1 MEEGAAAVVMVKAAS
16 LLVLGFCADDRPP
29 PAAAAAEGSIPSL
42 LGLNRAARMDSD
54 QVVLDRGEGCKLLLL
69 LGEVDDGVV
78 LVVIGLGEDGGCA
91 SGGGGARLHL
101 NNAAASSSDIIS
113 WPGLH
118 NEACTSWLIV
128 AGSRYSSLR
137 NPICCGKSN
146 LISIN
151 WDE

>member
-1 MEEGAAAVVMVKAAS
+1 MEGAAAVVMVKAAS
-16 LLVLGFCADDRPP
+16 LLVLGFCAVDSPP
-29 PAAAAAEGSIPSL
+29 PAAAAEGSIPSL

-54 QVVLDRGEGCKLLLL
+54 HVEVEERGEGCKLLLL

-78 LVVIGLGEDGGCA
+78 LVVIGRGEDGGCA

-137 NPICCGKSN
+137 KPICCGKSN

>member
-16 LLVLGFCADDRPP
+16 LLVFGFCADDRPP
-29 PAAAAAEGSIPSL
+29 AAAAEGSIPSL

-78 LVVIGLGEDGGCA
+78 LVVIGRGEDGGCA

-128 AGSRYSSLR
+128 EGSRYNSLR
-137 NPICCGKSN
+137 KPICCGKSN